1 MAARSFR
8 LSGMIK
14 AAFLLAIT
22 AAIAPTAASGT
33 DNVEISLTR
42 SACFGACPAYK
53 LTIDGHGLVHFTTGT
68 DPVDEVDK
76 LHRRY
81 ARARGVLLPGTHEDR
96 ISPEA
101 VQALLKQFEAA
112 NFWRLKNEY
121 RALATDSPTQVVSL
135 TVGDRHKRVVD
146 YMGTEAGMPDAVRNL
161 EEAIDRVAGSDRWV
175 KGTAGLIPWLEQAHF
190 DFHSNQATVLALDG
204 EADQADE
211 ATVLALI
218 ERGAP
223 LDQTALPPGILPG
236 EVTVAGVSMIG
247 DSIRRGHAEVFKR
260 LAKDGWLDRFGKAK
274 AAESFADTAAGCS
287 PALVDAFA
295 DAGLDIDAA
304 PARNAD
310 SDDEQQERTA
320 LAKLAATYN
329 CWEDNSARIRTA
341 ERLLARGAHPNHRDS
356 KGRTPLYGVENLDL
370 LNVLLAHGADASLKS
385 NDGNSMLFGS
395 WTDAIVLRLLEAGA
409 SPKGRYD
416 DGRTLA
422 QQAKARNMRRV
433 QQWLAAHPEALRR

>member
-68 DPVDEVDK
+68 DPVDEADK

-223 LDQTALPPGILPG
+223 LEERERSYNATPA
-236 EVTVAGVSMIG
+236 
-247 DSIRRGHAEVFKR
+247 
-260 LAKDGWLDRFGKAK
+260 GWLHHGAGAASSGGDYARGARLLIHAGASMDGCRGK
-274 AAESFADTAAGCS
+274 SGN
-287 PALVDAFA
+287 
-295 DAGLDIDAA
+295 AGLDA
-304 PARNAD
+304 
-310 SDDEQQERTA
+310 
-320 LAKLAATYN
+320 
-329 CWEDNSARIRTA
+329 
-341 ERLLARGAHPNHRDS
+341 
-356 KGRTPLYGVENLDL
+356 
-370 LNVLLAHGADASLKS
+370 VLEKNGL
-385 NDGNSMLFGS
+385 
-395 WTDAIVLRLLEAGA
+395 V
-409 SPKGRYD
+409 
-416 DGRTLA
+416 
-422 QQAKARNMRRV
+422 
-433 QQWLAAHPEALRR
+433 